1 MGTETAERR
10 RQRTRIFLTFVV
22 LFVISIAIVGTY
34 FIVQQGMSE
43 TKTMGTHFIAERTEF
58 VLNYQLNYAAAE
70 RLSSDQVGFRN
81 YMNNNLPEWATPLR
95 EGSMF
100 VLVRARS
107 NVIVPILAYDYS
119 GAILLDTLPIDSSIA
134 RIFRE
139 AVSSGSPGSG
149 EYVNWYGQ
157 EAIGSY
163 NVLSIS
169 GELYVLVHWT
179 DMQEMWEGVAS
190 YLLVLLVVMSGY
202 IALIASY
209 VRYSTNNLRLEAIE
223 NEKRLN
229 VLLDHIDS
237 LVFLSRPET
246 CEIILANRKLMEAYE
261 LTESPVGKPCWA
273 AMQRSP
279 DGKCGDCSV
288 DYLSMDSEGSTPIT
302 WEETNPKSG
311 RVYRNVDSLLNWTD
325 GSVVHM
331 QQSIDITD
339 LRIAEQESARQLL
352 QQRLVTRLSL
362 LFTSAGDFG
371 LQMQQAMEQIGQFF
385 HADAVYLMHYL
396 KDSDRMHCSSLWQS
410 GEVSLHLEVGNTY
423 PYRNDTVQG
432 EAFDRQEH
440 YLFAEDGQ
448 ESMESGLFARD
459 EVQMGG
465 IELPLFDVSGFVGY
479 LGLRSKNS
487 SSTWQNSDIFTL
499 SLIRNSLRSAI
510 GRNVLQ
516 SDLVSTQRT
525 LRTVLDNVH
534 LMIFWKD
541 KESIY
546 RGGNRA
552 YFDHLKRLPE
562 EVIGQMDGSFMP
574 HDVARATRA
583 EDARLFSG
591 EIDIIDD
598 VRFMPF
604 GNKPSWV
611 RIVKRPIYDQN
622 DQPVSII
629 GIIEDVTDRKQAELR
644 IRDAMSKLQAVI
656 SNYPGIIAV
665 VGCDGVISIFDGQIV
680 HSTEYDGLDLEGV
693 PLDQMREG
701 SEDGRILAGILQG
714 ILDSGTEEPHRVDFH
729 GSTYTCN
736 PVRLYDETGAISAML
751 VAATDIT
758 QMVELQ
764 HNLEEAIVTAQQA
777 SSAKTDFLSRMSHEI
792 RTPMNAIIGMTKI
805 ALQTDE
811 RNRIRYALDRIME
824 SSNHL
829 LNLINDILDMSKIEA
844 NKLELVREPFNVE
857 RLLSEVCSVISV
869 KADEKKLNLNVHI
882 DPSLP
887 RNYLGDALR
896 LNQVILNLLSNAV
909 KFTSERGN
917 IDLSVAMS
925 QRDGKTAQLRFTV
938 KDTGIGIAPEALARV
953 FNSFEQAEGSTTRR
967 YGGSGLGLAICK
979 RIVELMDGNI
989 WVESVVNEGSSFHF
1003 TVRLGVDQNQDQTR
1017 LSDIIASDSLRLLVI
1032 DDSVELREYFVQI
1045 LASVG
1050 IAADAA
1056 SSGMEALQMI
1066 ERALHNGNRYD
1077 IIFVDWRMPEMDG
1090 IETTKAIREILKDD
1104 DIIIIMISVTEW
1116 ASIEKSAREAGIVH
1130 FLPKPLFPSNLM
1142 DTINRVLGGTVSRKE
1157 DTERIAPDLTGM
1169 TLLLVED
1176 VEINREI
1183 LAAVLEETHITIESA
1198 ENGRIGVDMFE
1209 ANPDRYDVIFMDIQ
1223 MPEMDGYDATRLI
1236 RASAKPRG
1244 ADIPII
1250 AMTANV
1256 FKEDVD
1262 RCLAAGMDDHLVK
1275 PVDEER
1281 VLVKLAQLLGA
1292 KTHRTETEKVE
1303 DSKPRPALEAAHYA
1317 PYIDIN
1323 AGMRIMR
1330 NNHKLYAHLLRSFS
1344 TNQLISQLEIALQED
1359 DREEISALVHAL
1371 KGVAGNLALKHLS
1384 EHLLL
1389 MESKLQYQSSGPSLC
1404 EAYRVISEQ
1413 TVKAAEALIL
1423 ALSE

>member
-1 MGTETAERR
+1 MATETAERR
-10 RQRTRIFLTFVV
+10 KQRTRIFLTFVV
-22 LFVISIAIVGTY
+22 MFVVSIAIVGTY
-34 FIVQQGMSE
+34 FIVQQGMNE
-43 TKTMGTHFIAERTEF
+43 TKTTGTHFIAERTEF

-81 YMNNNLPEWATPLR
+81 YMNNNLPEWATPLS

-107 NVIVPILAYDYS
+107 NVIVPILAYDDS
-119 GAILLDTLPIDSSIA
+119 GSIMLDTLPIDSSIA

-139 AVSSGSPGSG
+139 AVASGSPGSG

-157 EAIGSY
+157 DAIGSY

-179 DMQEMWEGVAS
+179 DMQVVWGGVAS
-190 YLLVLLVVMSGY
+190 YLLLLLVVMSGY

-209 VRYSTNNLRLEAIE
+209 VRYSTNNLRLEAAE

-237 LVFLSRPET
+237 LIFISRPENN
-246 CEIILANRKLMEAYE
+246 EIILANRKLMEVYE

-273 AMQRSP
+273 AMQRNP
-279 DGKCGDCSV
+279 EGKCPDC
-288 DYLSMDSEGSTPIT
+288 YIDSLCMGEGESNSFT
-302 WEETNPKSG
+302 WEEVNPLSG

-331 QQSIDITD
+331 QQSMDITD
-339 LRIAEQESARQLL
+339 LRMAEQESARQLL
-352 QQRLVTRLSL
+352 QQRLVTQLSL
-362 LFTSAGDFG
+362 MFASAGDFG
-371 LQMQQAMEQIGQFF
+371 QQMQQAMEQIGQFF
-385 HADAVYLMHYL
+385 HADVVYLMHYL
-396 KDSDRMHCSSLWQS
+396 EESNSVHCSSLWQS
-410 GEVSLHLEVGNTY
+410 ENLELRLRVGNIF
-423 PYRNDTVQG
+423 PYHSDTVQG
-432 EAFDRQEH
+432 EAFQRREH
-440 YLFAEDGQ
+440 YVFTSALDESAASGVFASE
-448 ESMESGLFARD
+448 ETPTS
-459 EVQMGG
+459 G
-465 IELPLFDVSGFVGY
+465 IEIPLFDVTGFVGY
-479 LGLRSKNS
+479 LGLRNIGATS
-487 SSTWQNSDIFTL
+487 SWQNSDVFTL
-499 SLIRNSLRSAI
+499 SLIRNTLRSAI

-516 SDLVSTQRT
+516 NDLVRAQRT

-541 KESIY
+541 NESIY

-562 EVIGQMDGSFMP
+562 EVIGQSDGSFMP
-574 HDVARATRA
+574 YDVARATRA
-583 EDARLFSG
+583 EDARLFAG

-611 RIVKRPIYDQN
+611 RIVKRPIYDEN
-622 DQPVSII
+622 EQPASII
-629 GIIEDVTDRKQAELR
+629 GIIEDVTDRKQAELQ

-665 VGCDGVISIFDGQIV
+665 VSCDGVISMFDGQII
-680 HSTEYDGLDLEGV
+680 HSTEYEGLNLEGM
-693 PLDQMREG
+693 PLVQLRES
-701 SEDGRILAGILQG
+701 SEDGRLLADILQG
-714 ILDSGTEEPHRVDFH
+714 VLDSGTEEPHRVDFH

-736 PVRLYDETGAISAML
+736 PVRLYDETGAVSAML
-751 VAATDIT
+751 VAATDIS

-805 ALQTDE
+805 ALQTEE

-857 RLLSEVCSVISV
+857 KLLSEVCSVISV

-882 DPSLP
+882 DPGLP
-887 RNYLGDALR
+887 RSYIGDALR

-909 KFTSERGN
+909 KFTPEKGN
-917 IDLSVAMS
+917 IDVSVAMA
-925 QRDGKTAQLRFTV
+925 QRDGKLAQLRFTV
-938 KDTGIGIAPEALARV
+938 RDTGIGIAPEALARV

-989 WVESVVNEGSSFHF
+989 WVESIVNEGSSFHF
-1003 TVRLGVDQNQDQTR
+1003 TVWLGVDQNQEQTH
-1017 LSDIIASDSLRLLVI
+1017 LSDIISSDSLRLLVV

-1045 LASVG
+1045 MGSVG
-1050 IAADAA
+1050 IDADAA
-1056 SSGMEALQMI
+1056 SGGAEALRMV
-1066 ERALHNGNRYD
+1066 ESALNNGNKYD
-1077 IIFVDWRMPEMDG
+1077 IIFVDWRMPDMDG
-1090 IETTKAIREILKDD
+1090 IETTKAIRSLLMDENP
-1104 DIIIIMISVTEW
+1104 IIIMISVTEW
-1116 ASIEKSAREAGIVH
+1116 AVIEQSAREAGIEH

-1157 DTERIAPDLTGM
+1157 DNQRIAPDLTGM

-1236 RASAKPRG
+1236 RSSSQPRG

-1292 KTHRTETEKVE
+1292 KTHRTEAEKAE
-1303 DSKPRPALEAAHYA
+1303 DSKPKPALVAEHYA
-1317 PYIDIN
+1317 PYIDIE

-1359 DREEISALVHAL
+1359 DREEIAALVHAL

-1384 EHLLL
+1384 EHLML

-1404 EAYRVISEQ
+1404 EAYRVVAEQ
-1413 TVKAAEALIL
+1413 TVKAVEALIL
-1423 ALSE
+1423 ALSD